1 MNKTPHRGTIKF
13 GASSKISMKR
23 LRRQN
28 IRSPSQAIGARP
40 CPFRILI
47 VQRHRRCSAA
57 KSRPSSFEQ
66 RTLVATAKLAR
77 HSHVHL
83 RQRTHNVESRPR
95 DALRREVIGRHD
107 VVMEQLV
114 GKVIFVLEPTVSR
127 ARSTFEPRPEPG
139 RVCMSFS
146 PTASP
151 LRSTACATSPS
162 GRAHH
167 RASATILGRITIG
180 RGSTI
185 GGNVWVTEDAPPNSF
200 VTQATA
206 RNNGARPLRAPSSAS
221 SDVPAPRGSR

>member
-1 MNKTPHRGTIKF
+1 MNKTPHRGTIKY
-13 GASSKISMKR
+13 GASSKSSIKR

-66 RTLVATAKLAR
+66 RALVATAKLAR

-139 RVCMSFS
+139 RFCMSFS
-146 PTASP
+146 STASA
-151 LRSTACATSPS
+151 LRSTACATRSIAPRSSS
-162 GRAHH
+162 GERDHFRPDH
-167 RASATILGRITIG
+167 DRPRLDDWGQRLGDR
-180 RGSTI
+180 RCAAKQLR
-185 GGNVWVTEDAPPNSF
+185 DAGYGP
-200 VTQATA
+200 QQ
-206 RNNGARPLRAPSSAS
+206 RARPLRAPSSAS
-221 SDVPAPRGSR
+221 SDVPALRGSR

>member
-1 MNKTPHRGTIKF
+1 MNKTPHRGTIKY
-13 GASSKISMKR
+13 GASSKSSIKR

-40 CPFRILI
+40 CPFRILV

-66 RTLVATAKLAR
+66 RALVATAKLAR

-114 GKVIFVLEPTVSR
+114 RSSSFSSPLFREHVARLCLGRTGARLHVVLLNRLSIALDSLCDQVHRAALFIGR
-127 ARSTFEPRPEPG
+127 ARP
-139 RVCMSFS
+139 FS
-146 PTASP
+146 AGS
-151 LRSTACATSPS
+151 RSAAARRLGATS
-162 GRAHH
+162 G
-167 RASATILGRITIG
+167 
-180 RGSTI
+180 
-185 GGNVWVTEDAPPNSF
+185 
-200 VTQATA
+200 
-206 RNNGARPLRAPSSAS
+206 
-221 SDVPAPRGSR
+221 